1 MANIEL
7 NCDEATIGRSTFRK
21 DEVCVCL
28 NGVDEDEVLDQ
39 IGSSDVAHWA
49 ANHCLNEVI
58 ENAESDDVMG
68 EFSWDEVKAH
78 FNVDILDELSGFEDS
93 VLEEIGWA
101 KVREHFSDEID
112 AIASDIAQDLV
123 ERGVE

>member
-1 MANIEL
+1 MSNIEI
-7 NCDEATIGRSTFRK
+7 NCDEATIGRATLRK
-21 DEVCVCL
+21 DEVCVYL
-28 NGVDEDEVLDQ
+28 NGIDEDEVLDQ
-39 IGSSDVAHWA
+39 IGASDVAYWA
-49 ANHCLNEVI
+49 ANHCLKEVI

-68 EFSWDEVKAH
+68 EFIWDEVKDY

-101 KVREHFSDEID
+101 KVREHFADEID
-112 AIASDIAQDLV
+112 AIASEIAQDLV